1 MSRHQLSTAEAR
13 RIALAAQ
20 GFGRDRP
27 DSKPDRRHFCRVVN
41 TLGLLQLDYVNVLV
55 PAHLLVLWS
64 RLGAYDRDRLH
75 RSLYGCVRFTEQW
88 AHEASLVPVSTW
100 PLLEYRRR
108 AHQMGKNNPLRRIR
122 GRTAYLDAVLRQVEK
137 QGRVTAGDL
146 PPVAGP
152 RRKPGDWQRSI
163 PRWALEYHFARGD
176 LAVAD
181 RLPNFQRVYDLPERV
196 LPQALLG
203 RSVSKLDA
211 QRELLR
217 IAARAMGIGSAH
229 DLADY
234 FRMSTR
240 EALPRLAELV
250 EDGSISAVSVDGWTV
265 PAFISAGARLP
276 RQIPGASLL
285 SPFDPVVWFRPRAE
299 RLFEFHYRIEIY
311 VPAEKRKWGY
321 YVLPFRVGDQI
332 VGRLDLKADR
342 RRSKLCVRRAHSEVG
357 SDLRECAKFMAGEL
371 RALADWLCLDTV
383 DVIRDNSV
391 ARELARHV

>member
-1 MSRHQLSTAEAR
+1 MSRQQLSSAEAR

-20 GFGRDRP
+20 GFDRDRP
-27 DSKPDRRHFCRVVN
+27 GSKPDRRHFCRVVN
-41 TLGLLQLDYVNVLV
+41 ALGLLQLDYVNVLV

-75 RSLYGCVRFTEQW
+75 RLLYGCGRFTEQW

-100 PLLEYRRR
+100 PLLDHRRR
-108 AHQMGKNNPLRRIR
+108 AHQMGNNNPLRHIR
-122 GRTAYLDAVLRQVEK
+122 GRTAYLDAVLRRVEQ

-196 LPQALLG
+196 LPQALLR
-203 RSVSKLDA
+203 RSVGKFDA

-240 EALPRLAELV
+240 DALPRLAELV
-250 EDGSISAVSVDGWTV
+250 EDGSISPVSVDGWTV
-265 PAFISAGARLP
+265 PAFISAGTRLP
-276 RQIPGASLL
+276 RKIPGASLL

-342 RRSKLCVRRAHSEVG
+342 KRSMLCVRRAHSEVG
-357 SDLRECAKFMAGEL
+357 TDPRECAKFMSCEL
-371 RALADWLCLDTV
+371 RDLANWLCLDTIHV
-383 DVIRDNSV
+383 SRNNGV